1 MRAGHISDNRGRQVV
16 LKMGALITWFGMAM
30 FLYAGHT
37 SVFIIAM
44 MVIGFGT
51 AFISTTPSAI
61 VADVITG
68 KSGKVIGFFQMSGD
82 AGMIVGPILIGFLAD
97 VFSFQMAFAATL
109 AIYSITVLLAWRL
122 PETLVATE
130 DGK

>member
-1 MRAGHISDNRGRQVV
+1 
-16 LKMGALITWFGMAM
+16 
-30 FLYAGHT
+30 
-37 SVFIIAM
+37 M

-68 KSGKVIGFFQMSGD
+68 KSGKVIGFFQMAGD

-97 VFSFQMAFAATL
+97 IFSFQMAFAATL